1 MPIMM
6 TFKDM
11 FQRETLCST
20 RKEAG
25 APNLVSWN
33 NSLPGFKDS
42 FIEINQE
49 ALAERKSACWV

>member
-1 MPIMM
+1 MM